1 MIVRKVQRDPKQLR
15 GVFNASRSTVT
26 DRPVSLPKVGGPTL
40 QEIEAKY
47 GPIKPHG
54 QRS

>member
-1 MIVRKVQRDPKQLR
+1 MIVRKVKRDPKQLR